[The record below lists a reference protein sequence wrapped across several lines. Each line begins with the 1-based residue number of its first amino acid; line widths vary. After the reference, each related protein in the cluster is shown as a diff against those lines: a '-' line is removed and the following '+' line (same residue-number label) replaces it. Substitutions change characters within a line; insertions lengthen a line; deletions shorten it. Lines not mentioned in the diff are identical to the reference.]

1 MKYPKCAQ
9 HVFVLPSHN
18 DNTIN
23 NNSRYI
29 EMHLDRLSEDLLY
42 DLYGKQIEGLEKKDK
57 KLEKD
62 ED

>member
-1 MKYPKCAQ
+1 
-9 HVFVLPSHN
+9 
-18 DNTIN
+18 
-23 NNSRYI
+23 
-29 EMHLDRLSEDLLY
+29 MHLDRLSEDLLY